1 MKETISALVDGE
13 VNDIERQ
20 QALRAL
26 GDDPALRDQWERYH
40 LAGAALRREL
50 DVVVSPGL
58 ADRIRA
64 QLGAEAPA
72 RAGSAVRLF
81 KLGAGVAIAAGVAAI
96 AVLNLPPVL
105 TPGNSVTISSSSTSG
120 RVAKTLVAEVKPLP
134 PEQQQALNSYLV
146 QHGEFTPAAGMNGMS
161 SYVRLVG
168 QHRAGA
174 ENQNAE

>member
-26 GDDPALRDQWERYH
+26 GDDPALRGQWERYH

-72 RAGSAVRLF
+72 RAGSAARLF

-105 TPGNSVTISSSSTSG
+105 APGNPVTMSSTSG

>member
-26 GDDPALRDQWERYH
+26 GDDPALRGQWERYH

-72 RAGSAVRLF
+72 RAGSAARLF

-105 TPGNSVTISSSSTSG
+105 APGNPVTMSSTSG
-120 RVAKTLVAEVKPLP
+120 PRTM
-134 PEQQQALNSYLV
+134 
-146 QHGEFTPAAGMNGMS
+146 TPATTTRPTASKPAGGAS
-161 SYVRLVG
+161 PIRVRW
-168 QHRAGA
+168 AW
-174 ENQNAE
+174 